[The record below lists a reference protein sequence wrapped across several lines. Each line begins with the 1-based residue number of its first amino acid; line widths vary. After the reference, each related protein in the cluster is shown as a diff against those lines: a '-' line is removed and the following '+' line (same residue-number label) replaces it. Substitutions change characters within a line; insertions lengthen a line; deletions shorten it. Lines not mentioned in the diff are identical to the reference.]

1 MFSLRNARLCGGA
14 FLDLVAEVE
23 VPGVSSLG
31 LGIGV
36 GGTRVGVGAKNNNL
50 EKLINY

>member
-14 FLDLVAEVE
+14 FLDLVVEAEVL
-23 VPGVSSLG
+23 GVSSLG

-36 GGTRVGVGAKNNNL
+36 GGTPDGVGAKNNNL
-50 EKLINY
+50 ER

>member
-1 MFSLRNARLCGGA
+1 MFSLKNARLCGGT

-36 GGTRVGVGAKNNNL
+36 GGTRVGVGAKNNNF
-50 EKLINY
+50 EK